1 MESQTLIPLNE
12 LIKDYQSKDIVVFAN
27 YLMEIWKDLARRAEP
42 SKGMDFLRFSA
53 YYDIPLLINQRLFN
67 AFDKDKNNFL
77 SAKEFIEGMMIIFSG
92 QFTTLIK
99 FIFRLYDFDGD
110 DKITKEDVRIV
121 LSHIPLG
128 ENNNFDDR
136 VQAQEELFGIIDKTF
151 GISPF
156 LDLQNFTFIIEN
168 VKSDIFIYFLMFLLE
183 NRPFTQESLQIIKKD
198 KDPINKVLISMT
210 PPIEFRRIISPS
222 LNSKFFVSPS
232 LKKRTLFFLNDK
244 KNLFD
249 FYFTK
254 AREQSSIKKKKEE
267 KYQNTKE
274 NTMNNM
280 NKLKKIKK
288 TFNEIEDYSKF
299 NTNLTVI
306 SENNSVATTL
316 KGLNLTKD
324 MQKIN
329 GEVVTQEGYLYKITP
344 YQTMKKVYFK
354 LVGRDLFYYNAKD
367 SISHKGLHHLS
378 GVYIRK
384 CESLKHN
391 NKNYFS
397 FSLIFPDK
405 TRFYYTESN
414 YECTTWINSLYKV
427 LHYKNVFDNYE
438 INEKIGKGKFG
449 IVKIATHKKTKQQ
462 YAIKIISKNAMTV
475 QDLELALTE
484 INILKLCQHPNI
496 IKLYDVYDSPDF
508 IYIIMEYCKGGDLFT
523 YIESR
528 HFKLEEKKVAEII
541 HKLSMAIYYIH
552 SFGIVH
558 RDLKPENTLMTDNTD
573 KADIRL
579 LDFGLSKIIGPH
591 EKMREPFGTLSYVA
605 PEVLEERPYDKS
617 ADMWSMGVITYLLL
631 CGYLPFDDP
640 ISEREIARKTI
651 QEEPK
656 FPINIF
662 GKISTEAK
670 EFIER
675 LLRKNPKDR
684 LTIEEVLTHNW
695 FKKFNLIH
703 TERINFKDN
712 DKQSKFYIFTT
723 NVIHKI

>member
-12 LIKDYQSKDIVVFAN
+12 LIKDYQTKEIVVFAN
-27 YLMEIWKDLARRAEP
+27 YLLEIWKDLARRADP
-42 SKGMDFLRFSA
+42 QKGIDFLRFSA
-53 YYDIPLLINQRLFN
+53 YYEIPLLINERLFRV
-67 AFDKDKNNFL
+67 FDKDKNSFL

-92 QFTTLIK
+92 QFSTLIK
-99 FIFRLYDFDGD
+99 LIFRLYDFDGD
-110 DKITKEDVRIV
+110 NKVTKEDVRIV
-121 LSHIPLG
+121 LSHIALG

-136 VQAQEELFGIIDKTF
+136 VKAQEELFNVIDKTF
-151 GISPF
+151 GIAPF

-183 NRPFTQESLQIIKKD
+183 NRPFTPESLQIIKKD
-198 KDPINKVLISMT
+198 KDPINKVIISMT
-210 PPIEFRRIISPS
+210 PPIEFRKIISPS

-232 LKKRTLFFLNDK
+232 LKNRTLFFLNDK
-244 KNLFD
+244 KNLLD
-249 FYFTK
+249 SYFGK
-254 AREQSSIKKKKEE
+254 VSAQLSNKNN
-267 KYQNTKE
+267 YQNTKE
-274 NTMNNM
+274 NTVNNI
-280 NKLKKIKK
+280 NKSKKIKK
-288 TFNEIEDYSKF
+288 IFNEIEDLSQIK
-299 NTNLTVI
+299 TNLTVI
-306 SENNSVATTL
+306 SENRADNTIIKT
-316 KGLNLTKD
+316 LNLTNNTP
-324 MQKIN
+324 KIN
-329 GEVVTQEGYLYKITP
+329 EQIVTQDGYLYKITP
-344 YQTMKKVYFK
+344 SQTLKKVYFK
-354 LVGRDLFYYNAKD
+354 LIGRDLFYYKFKD
-367 SISHKGLHHLS
+367 STSHKGLHHLS

-384 CESLKHN
+384 NEPLKHN
-391 NKNYFS
+391 NKNYFC

-414 YECTTWINSLYKV
+414 YECTTWINSLNKV
-427 LHYKNVFDNYE
+427 LHYKNVFENYE

-449 IVKIATHKKTKQQ
+449 IVKKATHKKSNQQ
-462 YAIKIISKNAMTV
+462 YAIKIMSKNSMTV

-508 IYIIMEYCKGGDLFT
+508 IYIIMEYCNGGDLFT

-558 RDLKPENTLMTDNTD
+558 RDLKPENILMTDNTD

-579 LDFGLSKIIGPH
+579 LDFGLGKIIGPD
-591 EKMREPFGTLSYVA
+591 EKMKEPFGTLSYVA

-617 ADMWSMGVITYLLL
+617 ADMWSLGVITYLLL

-651 QEEPK
+651 HEEPK
-656 FPINIF
+656 FPVNIF
-662 GKISTEAK
+662 GKVSIEAK

-684 LTIEEVLTHNW
+684 LTIEEVLTHKW
-695 FKKFNLIH
+695 FKKFNLILP
-703 TERINFKDN
+703 ERMNFKEN
-712 DKQSKFYIFTT
+712 DKQCKFFIFTT
-723 NVIHKI
+723 DIISKI